1 MYSRGERVVEVNI
14 EDQMRDAY
22 LDYAMSVIVGR
33 ALPDVRDGLKP
44 VQRRIL
50 FAMHELGLTHG
61 RPHRKCAR
69 IVGDTTGKYHPHGEV
84 AIYDALVRMAQDF
97 TYRYMLVDG
106 QGNFG
111 SIDGDPAAAMRYTEA
126 RLAALGEEMLADIE
140 KQTVDMAPNYD
151 ASVEEPMVLPA
162 RFPNL
167 ITNGCSG
174 IAVAMAT
181 NIPPH
186 NLGEVVDGLIA
197 LIDDSDID
205 DAGLMEH
212 VKGPDFPTG
221 GLILGRAG
229 IKSAYRTGRGKI
241 IVRARA
247 SVERVPRT
255 GKDQIV
261 VTELPY
267 QVNKARLLES
277 IADLVRQKKI
287 EGIADLR
294 DESDRDGMR
303 IVIELKRGEI
313 PQVVLN
319 QLYKRTSM
327 QESFGAILLA
337 LVNNRPQVMSLK
349 EMLSHYLDHRREIVR
364 RRTLYELMRAEERA
378 HVLEGLMVALDQ
390 IDAVVGLIR
399 GSETVDVAR
408 AGLMRQF
415 GLTEAQ
421 ARAIL
426 DMRLQRLT
434 GLEREKIV
442 GEHEELTKRIR
453 KFKTILSSEKNILAE
468 VKKELIEVKK
478 KYGDARRTEILGE
491 AGEFQVEDL
500 IADEDMA
507 VTISHSGYIKRLPV
521 STYRKQHRG
530 GKGVTGM
537 GTKEEDVVEHLLV
550 ASTHQ
555 YLLFFTDKG
564 KVHWLKVHEIP
575 RGGRLSKGRAIVN
588 LLDVA
593 QGESV
598 TAFLNVREFEDGKY
612 VFMATEK
619 GVVKKTDLKAF
630 SNPRRGGITAI
641 RLDEGDKLI
650 ETLLTDGKS
659 SVLLATEKGLAIR
672 FDESDVRPMGRA
684 TRGVRGIKLTKGDR
698 VVEASAPGEDE
709 TVLVVT
715 ENGYGK
721 RTKVSEYR
729 VQKRGGSGI
738 INIKTTARNGLV
750 VGMKRARDTDE
761 LVIMTAGGM
770 VIRSPV
776 KDISIIGRNTQGVR
790 LISLSQGDKVASVA
804 VVMPEEKE
812 QAAERGT
819 ETPTPDKT
827 EPSSGTEPT
836 EPAAG

>member
-1 MYSRGERVVEVNI
+1 MYARGERVVPVNI
-14 EDQMRDAY
+14 EDQMQGAY

-50 FAMHELGLTHG
+50 FAMHELGLRHA

-69 IVGDTTGKYHPHGEV
+69 IVGDTTGKYHPHGEI
-84 AIYDALVRMAQDF
+84 AIYDALVRMAQEF

-126 RLAALGEEMLADIE
+126 RLASVGEEMLADIE
-140 KQTVDMAPNYD
+140 RQTVDMSPNYD
-151 ASVEEPMVLPA
+151 ASAHEPMVLPS

-167 ITNGCSG
+167 LTNGCSG

-186 NLGEVVDGLIA
+186 NLGEIVDGLVA
-197 LIDDSDID
+197 LIDDRSVDA
-205 DAGLMEH
+205 AGLMKI

-229 IKSAYRTGRGKI
+229 ISAAYSTGRGKI
-241 IVRARA
+241 SVRARA
-247 SVERVPRT
+247 SVERVQRT

-261 VTELPY
+261 VTELPF
-267 QVNKARLLES
+267 QVNKARLLEN
-277 IADLVRQKKI
+277 IADLVRQKRI

-303 IVIELKRGEI
+303 IVVELKRGEI
-313 PQVVLN
+313 PEVVLN

-327 QESFGAILLA
+327 QETFGVIMLA
-337 LVNNRPQVMSLK
+337 LVNNRPRVMGLK

-364 RRTLYELMRAEERA
+364 RRTLYDLMRAEERA
-378 HVLEGLMVALDQ
+378 HLLEGLMIAVDK
-390 IDAVVGLIR
+390 IDAVVKLIR
-399 GSETVDVAR
+399 GSETTDVAR
-408 AGLMRQF
+408 AGLMRKF
-415 GLTEAQ
+415 GLTEVQ
-421 ARAIL
+421 ARGIL

-434 GLEREKIV
+434 GLEREKLV
-442 GEHEELTKRIR
+442 SEHKDLTALIKKLKR
-453 KFKTILSSEKNILAE
+453 ILSSEKNILAE
-468 VKKELIEVKK
+468 VKKELLEVKK
-478 KYGDARRTEILGE
+478 KYADPRRTEILAE
-491 AGEFQVEDL
+491 VGEFQLEDL

-507 VTISHSGYIKRLPV
+507 VSISHSGYIKRIPV

-555 YLLFFTDKG
+555 YMLFFTDKG
-564 KVHWLKVHEIP
+564 QVHWLKVHQIP
-575 RGGRLSKGRAIVN
+575 RGGRLAKGRAIIN
-588 LLDVA
+588 LLAVEP
-593 QGESV
+593 GESV
-598 TAFLNVREFEDGKY
+598 TAFLSVKEFEEGQF

-619 GVVKKTDLKAF
+619 GVVKKTALTAF
-630 SNPRRGGITAI
+630 SNPRRGGIAAI
-641 RLDEGDKLI
+641 KLDEGDRLI
-650 ETLLTDGKS
+650 ETLMTDGNY
-659 SVLLATEKGLAIR
+659 SVLLAAEQGQAIR
-672 FDESDVRPMGRA
+672 FDENDVRPMGRA
-684 TRGVRGIKLTKGDR
+684 TRGVRGITLAKGDR
-698 VVEASAPGEDE
+698 VVDVAVPGEDE

-729 VQKRGGSGI
+729 IQKRAGRGI
-738 INIKTTARNGLV
+738 INIKTTKRNGRV
-750 VGMKRARDTDE
+750 VAMKPVRDTDE
-761 LVIMTAGGM
+761 LVIMTAKGM

-776 KDISIIGRNTQGVR
+776 RDISVIGRNTQGVR
-790 LISLSQGDKVASVA
+790 LISLSKGDKVASVA
-804 VVMPEEKE
+804 VVTPEAEKPEPDESQASAE
-812 QAAERGT
+812 QETAEV
-819 ETPTPDKT
+819 EQ
-827 EPSSGTEPT
+827 E
-836 EPAAG
+836 

>member
-1 MYSRGERVVEVNI
+1 MYARGERVVPVKI
-14 EDQMRDAY
+14 EDQMQDAY

-50 FAMHELGLTHG
+50 YAMHELGLAHA

-69 IVGDTTGKYHPHGEV
+69 IVGDTTGKYHPHGEM

-97 TYRYMLVDG
+97 TYRCMLVDG

-111 SIDGDPAAAMRYTEA
+111 SVDGDPAAAMRYTEA
-126 RLAALGEEMLADIE
+126 RLASIGEEMLVDIE
-140 KQTVDMAPNYD
+140 KQTVDTEPNYD
-151 ASVEEPMVLPA
+151 ASMQEPTVLPS

-167 ITNGCSG
+167 LVNGCSG

-181 NIPPH
+181 SIPPH
-186 NLGEVVDGLIA
+186 NLGEIVDGLVA
-197 LIDDSDID
+197 LIDDPTIGP
-205 DAGLMEH
+205 AGLMAH

-229 IKSAYRTGRGKI
+229 IAEAYRTGRGKI
-241 IVRARA
+241 TVRARA

-261 VTELPY
+261 ITDIPF
-267 QVNKARLLES
+267 QVNKSRLLES
-277 IADLVRQKKI
+277 IADLVRQKRI

-303 IVIELKRGEI
+303 IVIELRRGEI
-313 PQVVLN
+313 AQVILN

-327 QESFGAILLA
+327 QETFGAILLA
-337 LVNNRPQVMSLK
+337 LVNNQPRVMSLK
-349 EMLSHYLDHRREIVR
+349 QMLQRYLDHRREIVR
-364 RRTLYELMRAEERA
+364 RRTLFDLMRAEERA
-378 HVLEGLMVALDQ
+378 HVLEGLMIAVDRIDEVVNLIRKAQSAEVALE
-390 IDAVVGLIR
+390 GLIR
-399 GSETVDVAR
+399 K
-408 AGLMRQF
+408 F
-415 GLTEAQ
+415 GLTDVQ

-426 DMRLQRLT
+426 DMRLRRLT
-434 GLEREKIV
+434 GLEREKLIND
-442 GEHEELTKRIR
+442 HEELAKLIKKLKR
-453 KFKTILSSEKNILAE
+453 ILSSEKNILAE
-468 VKKELIEVKK
+468 VKRELLEIKE
-478 KYGDARRTEILGE
+478 KYADARRTEILSE
-491 AGEFQVEDL
+491 VGEFQVEDL

-507 VTISHSGYIKRLPV
+507 VSISHSGYIKRLPV

-537 GTKEEDVVEHLLV
+537 GTKEEDVVQHLLV

-555 YLLFFTDKG
+555 CLLFFTDKG
-564 KVHWLKVHEIP
+564 RVHWLKVHEIP

-588 LLDVA
+588 LLDVTS
-593 QGESV
+593 GESV
-598 TAFLNVREFEDGKY
+598 TAFLSVKEFEEGKY

-619 GVVKKTDLKAF
+619 GVVKKTELTAF

-641 RLDEGDKLI
+641 RLDSGDKLI
-650 ETLLTDGKS
+650 ETLMTDGKL
-659 SVLLATEKGLAIR
+659 SVLLATEKGQAIR

-684 TRGVRGIKLTKGDR
+684 TRGVRGVTLAKKDR
-698 VVEASAPGEDE
+698 VVDVAAPGDDE
-709 TVLVVT
+709 TILVVT

-729 VQKRGGSGI
+729 IQRRAGRGI
-738 INIKTTARNGLV
+738 INIKTSARNGRV
-750 VGMKRARDTDE
+750 VGVKPVRDVHE
-761 LVIMTAGGM
+761 LVIMTAQGM

-776 KDISIIGRNTQGVR
+776 KEISVIGRNTQGVR
-790 LISLSQGDKVASVA
+790 LISLSKGDKVVGVA
-804 VVMPEEKE
+804 IVTPGEEEE
-812 QAAERGT
+812 QPPA
-819 ETPTPDKT
+819 PDQT
-827 EPSSGTEPT
+827 EPSAETEGA
-836 EPAAG
+836 EPPEQ

>member
-1 MYSRGERVVEVNI
+1 MYARGERVVAVNI

-84 AIYDALVRMAQDF
+84 AIYDALVRMGQDF

-126 RLAALGEEMLADIE
+126 RLAALGEEMLTDIDR
-140 KQTVDMAPNYD
+140 QTVDMAPNYD
-151 ASVEEPMVLPA
+151 QSVEEPVVLPS

-167 ITNGCSG
+167 LTNGCSG

-186 NLGEVVDGLIA
+186 NLGELVDGLIA
-197 LIDDSDID
+197 MIDDSDID
-205 DAGLMEH
+205 AAGLMEH

-221 GLILGRAG
+221 GLILGRSG
-229 IKSAYRTGRGKI
+229 IKSACRTGRGRI
-241 IVRARA
+241 VVRARA

-255 GKDQIV
+255 GKDQII

-267 QVNKARLLES
+267 QVNKARLLER

-303 IVIELKRGEI
+303 IVVELKRGEI
-313 PQVVLN
+313 PEVVLN

-327 QESFGAILLA
+327 QETFGAILLA

-364 RRTLYELMRAEERA
+364 RRTLYDLMRAEERA
-378 HVLEGLMVALDQ
+378 HLLEGLMVALDQ
-390 IDAVVGLIR
+390 IDAVVALIR

-408 AGLMRQF
+408 AGLMHQF

-442 GEHEELTKRIR
+442 SEHEELTKRIR

-468 VKKELIEVKK
+468 VKKELVEVKK
-478 KYGDARRTEILGE
+478 KYGDARRTEILSE
-491 AGEFQVEDL
+491 EGEFQIEDL

-507 VTISHSGYIKRLPV
+507 VTISHAGYIKRLPV

-530 GKGVTGM
+530 GKGVAGM
-537 GTKEEDVVEHLLV
+537 GTKEEDVVEYLLV

-598 TAFLNVREFEDGKY
+598 TAFLSVKEFEDGKF

-619 GVVKKTDLKAF
+619 GLVKKTELTAF

-641 RLDEGDKLI
+641 RLDEGDRLI
-650 ETLLTDGKS
+650 ETLLADGKC
-659 SVLLATEKGLAIR
+659 SVLLATEKGQAIR
-672 FDESDVRPMGRA
+672 FDESDARPMGRA

-729 VQKRGGSGI
+729 VQKRAGSGI

-750 VGMKRARDTDE
+750 VGMKPARDTDE
-761 LVIMTAGGM
+761 LVIMTAHGM

-776 KDISIIGRNTQGVR
+776 KDISVIGRNTQGVR
-790 LISLSQGDKVASVA
+790 LISLSKGDKVASVA
-804 VVMPEEKE
+804 VVTPSEEE
-812 QAAERGT
+812 ELP
-819 ETPTPDKT
+819 PTSSET
-827 EPSSGTEPT
+827 EPSSETEGAK
-836 EPAAG
+836 PAEE